1 MATQSPLEMEDTFY
15 AGALKRTGTI
25 LGDAREG
32 ITKST
37 ATISENA
44 SFGLKRS
51 GTMIQNAR
59 TKTWESLQKSGTV
72 LGSARQGLLKR
83 SGTLSQTA
91 WEKLQNT
98 GLVAKEGESA
108 KEADAT
114 KRKGYWSQWAASYT
128 KSYYDPER
136 DIKVSFR
143 EIAGVTL
150 SRSNH
155 SISVI
160 NGRAYIFGGDLP
172 SGQLANNDMHL
183 IILPSSSVLE
193 ADYKSIPARPQ
204 LKDGPVPAPRR
215 GHTAVVVENEIY
227 IFGGQTASKPAE
239 EDGRVWV
246 YDTISAKWSFHD
258 PKADAPYPPSRYM
271 HSAVSSDEP
280 GPANPPENTVDLQ
293 KQEIDAS
300 KTVPIPSPS
309 DSWGTMFIY
318 GGKSTERE
326 TILNDVW
333 GFDITARVW
342 YPLPPAPSP
351 ARLGASFVL
360 SKNVL
365 YRIGGELETGKTP
378 RIDFLD
384 VGGLLKVKERGE
396 AFYKVALPALL
407 REWTTAPLTAPVN
420 APAIRQVASGT
431 GRKLLLP
438 IAAGTQTL
446 SAVDITPTGSNA
458 RMAGVD
464 FPEQSIGPK
473 NVVDVTVRYLDIY
486 EEVISKDEENAIC
499 AFNAVEGFAV
509 SDGTEVEAA
518 NLVVWGGKD
527 GMGKTVDKGY
537 LITVGP

>member
-32 ITKST
+32 ITKSS
-37 ATISENA
+37 ASLSENA

-51 GTMIQNAR
+51 GTIIQNAR
-59 TKTWESLQKSGTV
+59 TNAWESLQKSGTV

-83 SGTLSQTA
+83 SGTLSQSA

-98 GLVAKEGESA
+98 GLVAKEGEAA
-108 KEADAT
+108 KEKGTA
-114 KRKGYWSQWAASYT
+114 KRTGSWTQWASSYT
-128 KSYYDPER
+128 RSYYNPER
-136 DIKVSFR
+136 TVKASFR

-183 IILPSSSVLE
+183 VILPSSSVLE
-193 ADYKSIPARPQ
+193 ADYKSISARPQ
-204 LKDGPVPAPRR
+204 MKDGPVPAPRR
-215 GHTAVVVENEIY
+215 GHTAVVVENDIY
-227 IFGGQTASKPAE
+227 IFGGQTASKSPE
-239 EDGRVWV
+239 EVGRVWV
-246 YDTISAKWSFHD
+246 YDVISAKWSFHD

-280 GPANPPENTVDLQ
+280 GPVNPSENTVDLQ

-300 KTVPIPSPS
+300 KTVPIPPPS

-318 GGKSTERE
+318 GGKSVDGE

-351 ARLGASFVL
+351 ARLGASFIL
-360 SKNVL
+360 ADDVL
-365 YRIGGELETGKTP
+365 YRIGGEISEGKTP
-378 RIDFLD
+378 RIDFLEIS
-384 VGGLLKVKERGE
+384 GLLKVKERGE

-407 REWTTAPLTAPVN
+407 REWTTAPLTAPVT
-420 APAIRQVASGT
+420 ASVIRPVDSGT
-431 GRKLLLP
+431 GKKLLLP
-438 IAAGTQTL
+438 ISAGVQKL
-446 SAVDITPTGSNA
+446 GAVDVTPSGNT

-464 FPEQSIGPK
+464 FPSEESSEPK
-473 NVVDVTVRYLDIY
+473 SVVDVSVQYLDLY
-486 EEVISKDEENAIC
+486 EDVVKEEDSATV
-499 AFNAVEGFAV
+499 AFKAVEGFAV
-509 SDGTEVEAA
+509 GAGTEVEAA
-518 NLVVWGGKD
+518 SLVVWGGRD
-527 GMGKTVDKGY
+527 ESGEPVSKGY
-537 LITVGP
+537 LVTVGS